1 MTSPLIIA
9 LDLDLNS
16 AISLTKQLDPKD
28 CQLKIGHQLFT
39 SEGPKCI
46 KRFQEMGFKIFLD
59 LKYHD
64 IPNTVFSAVSSAIDL
79 GVWMIN
85 IHSSGGPEMIK
96 AAVKAREESK
106 QKDTL
111 LLGVTIL
118 TSLEDSL
125 LKKIGF
131 KNNTEETVKKLA
143 LLSKENGLNGVVCSP
158 KEAGLVKLECGS
170 SFITVT
176 PGIRQS
182 KANEDQRRVDSAK
195 EALMKGSDYIVV
207 GRSITQSPNPVKS
220 TADILE
226 EINS

>member
-96 AAVKAREESK
+96 AAVKGSGYFSPLAFLIVA
-106 QKDTL
+106 TWA
-111 LLGVTIL
+111 IL
-118 TSLEDSL
+118 TPSL
-125 LKKIGF
+125 F
-131 KNNTEETVKKLA
+131 F
-143 LLSKENGLNGVVCSP
+143 
-158 KEAGLVKLECGS
+158 
-170 SFITVT
+170 FI
-176 PGIRQS
+176 
-182 KANEDQRRVDSAK
+182 
-195 EALMKGSDYIVV
+195 
-207 GRSITQSPNPVKS
+207 
-220 TADILE
+220 
-226 EINS
+226 